1 MKKSRTLKIP
11 LNWDELPEKVKED
24 LEDCEFVLMANEI
37 DDLPENTAKEKMFK
51 SLQLQGLQKIK
62 KGNT

>member
-1 MKKSRTLKIP
+1 MKKPRTLKIP
-11 LNWDELPEKVKED
+11 FNWDELPEKMKED

-37 DDLPENTAKEKMFK
+37 DDLPENTDKEKMFK